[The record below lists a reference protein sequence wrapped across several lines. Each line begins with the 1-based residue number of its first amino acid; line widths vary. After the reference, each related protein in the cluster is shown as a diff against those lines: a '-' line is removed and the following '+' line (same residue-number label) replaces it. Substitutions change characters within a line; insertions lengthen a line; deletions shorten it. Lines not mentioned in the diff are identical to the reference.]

1 MTRAAKKT
9 SPMDTTVAKYHRIQE
24 ALGSW
29 NPAGDRKANAA
40 RVLEAA
46 KAEGYVFHCTPA
58 QVAVF
63 MGEMPFWNQGA
74 ANYLDVAI
82 GLSKVLQSTKQNPN
96 P

>member
-9 SPMDTTVAKYHRIQE
+9 SPKDTTVAKYARIQE

-46 KAEGYVFHCTPA
+46 KAEGYKLQCTPA
-58 QVAVF
+58 QVALF
-63 MGEMPFWNQGA
+63 MGEMPFWNQGP
-74 ANYLDVAI
+74 ANYLDVAL
-82 GLSKVLQSTKQNPN
+82 GLTKVLEKIHA
-96 P
+96 